1 MLKIEYLMENDEEAY
16 RLDIKTD
23 TGVVERQALWAGIN
37 PGMRVADICCGSG
50 KATYVLHKLV
60 QPYGTVVGVDGSE
73 QRIRYAKK
81 HYGAYGIE
89 FHRRD
94 MRQPLDSLGMFDF
107 IWVRFVLEY
116 HLSNSFEIVQNLS
129 GILKPGGVLCLID
142 LDYNCLSHFG
152 LSKKLE
158 RALFAAI
165 RKLEE
170 TANFD
175 PYAGRKLYDHLYRLG
190 YQDIDVNVAA
200 HHLIFGELKDVDAF
214 NWAKKFEVVSSKI
227 QFQFEDYKGY
237 KEFIEDFNKFF
248 ADPKRFTYT
257 PVISCRGR
265 KPS

>member
-1 MLKIEYLMENDEEAY
+1 MKDTEYLMENDEEAY

-23 TGVVERQALWAGIN
+23 TEVVERQALWAGIK

-50 KATYVLHKLV
+50 KATSVLHKLV

-89 FHRRD
+89 FHCRD
-94 MRQPLDSLGMFDF
+94 MREPLDSLGMFDF

-129 GILKPGGVLCLID
+129 AILKPGGVLCLID

-152 LSKKLE
+152 LSEKLE

-175 PYAGRKLYDHLYRLG
+175 PYAGRKLYHHLYRLG
-190 YQDIDVNVAA
+190 YQDVDVNVAA
-200 HHLIFGELKDVDAF
+200 HHLIFGELRNVDAF

-227 QFQFEDYKGY
+227 QFHFEDYKGY

-257 PVISCRGR
+257 PVISCRGC